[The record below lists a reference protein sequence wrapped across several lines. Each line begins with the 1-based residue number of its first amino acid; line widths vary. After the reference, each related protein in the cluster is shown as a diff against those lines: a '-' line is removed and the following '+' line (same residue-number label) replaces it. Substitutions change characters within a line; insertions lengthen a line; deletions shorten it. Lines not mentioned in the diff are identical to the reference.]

1 MKKQAYENML
11 QQRKEKKAI
20 ALIQSFIRRRN
31 FRRVVDAIVYQI
43 RVKKGLVTPK
53 NLKKSP
59 QNKMI

>member
-1 MKKQAYENML
+1 MKKQAYENMV

-43 RVKKGLVTPK
+43 RVKKGLVAPK
-53 NLKKSP
+53 N
-59 QNKMI
+59 